1 MLRLMLLTAI
11 VASAIPLGAA
21 AQGVPDF
28 AAIVAA
34 PDRSEGDRATDGRR
48 DPVKLF
54 GFTGVRLGMTVLDMG
69 AGGGYSTELMA
80 RAVGPA
86 GKVFGQ
92 NAANFER
99 AVTAL
104 DARTKT
110 PAGRNIAP
118 LVRPFDDPLPPE
130 QRDLDFI
137 TYSFFY
143 HDTAYLTV
151 DRAEMDRK
159 MFAALKPGL
168 SMTGYDPQRSMRIS
182 QPRSCRR
189 NQTVGLGVPAPKSI
203 IGEPRASPPSINFIL
218 SRKVRLLFQ

>member
-1 MLRLMLLTAI
+1 MRPARRR
-11 VASAIPLGAA
+11 
-21 AQGVPDF
+21 AQFDTTISP
-28 AAIVAA
+28 II
-34 PDRSEGDRATDGRR
+34 DRQ
-48 DPVKLF
+48 
-54 GFTGVRLGMTVLDMG
+54 
-69 AGGGYSTELMA
+69 
-80 RAVGPA
+80 RAVKQICCAILCDLVRFWCLTWRVEIIRPTMFFPA
-86 GKVFGQ
+86 IGFDSCKSQ
-92 NAANFER
+92 
-99 AVTAL
+99 
-104 DARTKT
+104 ARTKT

-159 MFAALKPGL
+159 MFAALEPGL